1 MSQEVY
7 QIEGNWREVLH
18 RTAASEITASLKI
31 GVQGGVL
38 VGNTNGSGAERIIRH
53 VCVCVCV
60 CVRARAWN
68 WGRNSQQIGVD
79 LTQEFRVKTVK
90 NKGGGTHSGC
100 QQNVLRSYEFGA
112 ALYPCDWLKVF
123 RRNTLHLSSWSRSHG
138 VTIQNTTSMYHHPK
152 YLNN

>member
-60 CVRARAWN
+60 CVRARA
-68 WGRNSQQIGVD
+68 
-79 LTQEFRVKTVK
+79 
-90 NKGGGTHSGC
+90 
-100 QQNVLRSYEFGA
+100 
-112 ALYPCDWLKVF
+112 
-123 RRNTLHLSSWSRSHG
+123 
-138 VTIQNTTSMYHHPK
+138 
-152 YLNN
+152 